1 MRTLLFGL
9 LLSAISAAPAET
21 PSAADIVRDAHL
33 AAGGEVWRRP
43 STLYLEG
50 KAELY
55 ADGTLASRQV
65 ADRYTMWREFPAW
78 NDTAHAAN
86 GKVRIDAAAGD
97 KTLFQIA
104 FDGEKTYNQDGEVPG
119 ATASR
124 EWSENFGFG
133 IIRFA
138 LDEGF
143 KQTLMAPDSVDGQAV
158 FVVKIIDPTGSE
170 TTFAI
175 DQKSH
180 QIRRVGFNTPRG
192 WHERIY
198 SDFFWVED
206 PGWMQPGRVRL
217 YYNGVKTN
225 DIRWTKAV
233 INQPIVASRFV
244 IAKDPESESE

>member
-1 MRTLLFGL
+1 MLSMQVPVFSL
-9 LLSAISAAPAET
+9 LLAAGPD
-21 PSAADIVRDAHL
+21 AADIIRKAHA

-50 KAELY
+50 SAELY
-55 ADGTLASRQV
+55 ADGTLASRQS
-65 ADRYTMWREFPAW
+65 ADRYVMWREFPAW
-78 NDTAHAAN
+78 NSTAHAAN
-86 GKVRIDAAAGD
+86 GKVRIDAADGNR
-97 KTLFQIA
+97 TLFQIA
-104 FDGEKTYNQDGEVPG
+104 FDGEKTYNQNGEVPG
-119 ATASR
+119 AAASR

-143 KQTLMAPDSVDGQAV
+143 KQTLMVPDSVDGHTV
-158 FVVKIIDPTGSE
+158 FVVKIVDPSGGE
-170 TTFAI
+170 TSFAI
-175 DQKSH
+175 DQQSH
-180 QIRRVGFNTPRG
+180 QIRRVAFDTPRG

-217 YYNGVKTN
+217 YYNGAKTN

-233 INQPIVASRFV
+233 VNEPIEARRFV
-244 IAKDPESESE
+244 INRDSPSESQ